1 MSIREPA
8 RHVSQQLTSSIII
21 KLEGTTVRG
30 TEPPDIPQVPLREKK
45 KNEGVWL

>member
-1 MSIREPA
+1 M
-8 RHVSQQLTSSIII
+8 VSRIIIIII
-21 KLEGTTVRG
+21 KLVGTAVDGG